1 MHQPPNVRVPNVGEG
16 YARSYDRWV
25 TTLAILFGVFLGNQ
39 AVNAGAMMLFD
50 VVSEDVSGVFREWGE
65 FAAVLSVAAATVAL
79 FVLPLSLLLPL
90 LSTRGPVRPGR
101 LPPWTTPEQAR
112 TARALVNGGVL
123 SNDPWTDQVARAWAD
138 TLTSNAGLLFPPA
151 LRLVPVACGV
161 LMLAMNAAA
170 FAWGAR
176 EGDLNQMA
184 IQANSFA
191 FFGAIMFLAPLQFRR
206 LERAR
211 RFRALHETA
220 YGKTGR

>member
-1 MHQPPNVRVPNVGEG
+1 VHQPPNVRVPNVGEG

-90 LSTRGPVRPGR
+90 LSVRGPVRPGR

-112 TARALVNGGVL
+112 TARALVNDGVL

-138 TLTSNAGLLFPPA
+138 TLLWNAGHLSSPA
-151 LRLVPVACGV
+151 LRLIPVISCA
-161 LMLAMNAAA
+161 LMLAMSAAA
-170 FAWGAR
+170 FASGAR
-176 EGDLNQMA
+176 TGDLNQMA
-184 IQANSFA
+184 LQANGFA
-191 FFGAIMFLAPLQFRR
+191 LFGAALLLVPFQTRR
-206 LERAR
+206 VGRAR

-220 YGKTGR
+220 YGKVSR